1 MNDKKLTREKLALN
15 RQQEIIRACEEL
27 YETLDYEEI
36 NIKEIAKSTSICRS
50 NIYNYYETKEE
61 IFLDILS
68 KEYCRW
74 MEDMDRLMEADAQH
88 SRESYCRIVTDT
100 VENRPRLLRLL
111 SVHHTTIEKNC
122 SLAKITAF
130 KRSLEPFQKGMRR
143 RLAEYFPGAPE
154 EKKERFLLILLSLAQ
169 GIYSMTN
176 LSPRQLEAMRQLH
189 PEYRQ
194 PDFASCFYEALYTL
208 ASGLAPQD

>member
-1 MNDKKLTREKLALN
+1 MSKKKVTREKLTVN

-74 MEDMDRLMEADAQH
+74 MEDMDRQMEEDALR

-100 VENRPRLLRLL
+100 VQHRPQLLRLL
-111 SVHHTTIEKNC
+111 SAHHTTIEKNC
-122 SLAKITAF
+122 SLEKITAF
-130 KRSLEPFQKGMRR
+130 KRSLEPFQDGMRR
-143 RLAEYFPGAPE
+143 RLSQYFPQAAQ
-154 EKKERFLLILLSLAQ
+154 EKKEHFLLVLLSLAQ

-189 PEYRQ
+189 PDYRQ
-194 PDFASCFYEALYTL
+194 PDFASCFRQVLFTL
-208 ASGLAPQD
+208 AAELEPKE